1 MTPLQAAILAFEK
14 NLTVEGVKKSN
25 VIEVAFQHKDPQV
38 AARAVN
44 LLVDDYKE
52 KHLQVFSD
60 PQSSFLE
67 QQLAEYE
74 AKLKESESRMEAFKQ
89 KNRVFSLEEQ
99 RSLLLKQRMELDTS
113 LKTTRTRSTS
123 CRTNSLP

>member
-1 MTPLQAAILAFEK
+1 
-14 NLTVEGVKKSN
+14 VEGIKKSN

-44 LLVDDYKE
+44 LLVDDYKA

-67 QQLAEYE
+67 KQLAEFE
-74 AKLKESESRMEAFKQ
+74 TKLKESEGRMEDFKQ
-89 KNRVFSLEEQ
+89 KNRVFSQEEQ
-99 RSLLLKQRMELDTS
+99 RSLLLKRYQEVKAR
-113 LKTTRTRSTS
+113 
-123 CRTNSLP
+123 PPIQGG